1 MTARVLS
8 WDWRQQPDIGQL
20 AAAVHDLSNGQVHLN
35 MADTGSDDYALIV
48 SDQPLTDA
56 EARHIW
62 EESL

>member
-8 WDWRQQPDIGQL
+8 WDWRQQPDLAQL
-20 AAAVHDLSNGQVHLN
+20 GRAIHDLSGGLLHIYEVQ
-35 MADTGSDDYALIV
+35 TGSDDYAIV
-48 SDQPLTDA
+48 IADQPLTDA